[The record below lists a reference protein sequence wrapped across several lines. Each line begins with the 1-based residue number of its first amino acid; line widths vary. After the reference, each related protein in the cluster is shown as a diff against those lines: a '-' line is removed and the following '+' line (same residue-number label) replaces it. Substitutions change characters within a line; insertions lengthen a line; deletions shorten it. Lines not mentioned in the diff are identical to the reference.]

1 MELQI
6 GIGGCAAVSSCVSI
20 YAYTFLRK
28 RGSNRLARLLQFMC
42 RNERGE
48 RSAQAAE
55 LRDSDKQNVTRHEH
69 LIFLGNSDA
78 RIVAWAATPWL
89 AGITALG
96 GVEQAVSDTSDLHHF
111 RYIVDA
117 HNMGSAEDAGGHRR
131 SGGPEALLGR

>member
-69 LIFLGNSDA
+69 LFFLGNSDA
-78 RIVAWAATPWL
+78 KDCSL
-89 AGITALG
+89 AGSALASENYG
-96 GVEQAVSDTSDLHHF
+96 TWS
-111 RYIVDA
+111 RR
-117 HNMGSAEDAGGHRR
+117 AGKPGQ
-131 SGGPEALLGR
+131 